1 VAINSNAEVDS
12 LVEAGKYQRAAELAE
27 RDRLPLRA
35 AELWERIWEFGRAAA
50 CAREGGDLGRAL
62 RNAVEARDE
71 ALIAELVAELEA
83 RGEVAVRSAVD
94 ILAARR
100 RYDRAARLAESIGD
114 DERAIEL
121 YQKGHLDMD
130 AARLLAAAGRDR
142 EAGRL
147 LERLLRLGE
156 GGEHLPAASLLLGQI
171 LARRMQHQEAV
182 RHLQEA
188 ARHHA
193 TRAAARRALVVEL
206 AALGLRTAARDV
218 LLEARRSD
226 PELPATIDE
235 LIRAERSATAPRRSG
250 DDQIIAGRYRL
261 IELIGSG
268 GSGRVYRA
276 RDEVS
281 GKDVALKLWSTEL
294 ARSAQAYERFVRE
307 ARVASSL
314 RHPNLVEA
322 YDFSADMGYMVME
335 LMQGSLS
342 DRLADDEV
350 LGERAVRR
358 MALDVLAGLELAH
371 QRGIVHRD
379 VKPANIFFDT
389 RGTAKLGDFGVA
401 HLLDLGQTQTGG
413 LIGTLAY
420 MAPEQITG
428 APLTIGADLYSL
440 GVTVFESLVGAPP
453 FRGPDFVAQHLGEPP
468 PLPTEI
474 AEITPGWDPVLARLL
489 AKNPSE
495 RYDSVEALRRA
506 LLGVDLGER
515 GANPLVLPRA
525 PDAADRDAARS
536 QKLPAVKASPESRDP
551 DEPRYQFETPLGR
564 TSISRLSRA
573 VDSALDR
580 SVIIERF
587 EPEASFDLDRL
598 EERLYALARGGGA
611 FLQRALS
618 YDRHERMAVFEAPA
632 GRPFEELVGEVP
644 PRAAARLLKRLARAL
659 GPLHERDV
667 AHGTIDGRTVL
678 CDEAWNPTVLTCG
691 LEPPGLD
698 PRPADDAAAVIE
710 LVARALGTEPTPEGL
725 LDSLAPD
732 LSHPERA
739 ALLLLDPPD
748 DAETLYRFFNA
759 AEIALLK
766 IWRRGWS
773 RSA

>member
-94 ILAARR
+94 ILAGRR

-171 LARRMQHQEAV
+171 LARRMQHQEAI

-193 TRAAARRALVVEL
+193 TRATARRALVVEL

-268 GSGRVYRA
+268 GAGRVYRA

-342 DRLADDEV
+342 DRLAGDEV

-379 VKPANIFFDT
+379 VKPANIFFDA

-440 GVTVFESLVGAPP
+440 GVTVFEALVGAPP

-525 PDAADRDAARS
+525 PDSADRDAARS

-551 DEPRYQFETPLGR
+551 DEPRYHFETPLGR

-573 VDSALDR
+573 VDTALDR

-667 AHGTIDGRTVL
+667 AHGAIDGRTVL

-710 LVARALGTEPTPEGL
+710 LVARALGTDPTPEGL
-725 LDSLAPD
+725 LDSLAPE

-739 ALLLLDPPD
+739 ALLLLDAPD

-766 IWRRGWS
+766 IWRRGWT